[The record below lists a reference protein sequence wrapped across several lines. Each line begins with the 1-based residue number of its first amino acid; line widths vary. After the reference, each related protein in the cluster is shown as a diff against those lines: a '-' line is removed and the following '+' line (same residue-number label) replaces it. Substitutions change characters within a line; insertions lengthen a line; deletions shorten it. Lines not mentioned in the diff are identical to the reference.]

1 VGDRAGNPG
10 KGNKIGDLPGIAEYP
25 FNPVV
30 IGPIE
35 LSVHRFPERPMPVI
49 HEISEAKVHGFINRA
64 IGDVFKTMINAEA
77 VLVKGTED
85 AMSEPWPPLF
95 GGSEYDKPHVV
106 GTVGFMGDVNGLMYL
121 YIDVPFA
128 KQCTC
133 RLLGLTEAELD
144 AQKSEESVN
153 DAVAELT
160 NMSVGVFKNSLCD
173 AGYPC
178 KLTIPSILRGSS
190 FRIVPTGN
198 ARRHIFHF
206 DCLGHRVVT
215 DILMKFGD

>member
-1 VGDRAGNPG
+1 
-10 KGNKIGDLPGIAEYP
+10 
-25 FNPVV
+25 
-30 IGPIE
+30 
-35 LSVHRFPERPMPVI
+35 MPVI
-49 HEISEAKVHGFINRA
+49 QEISEAKVHDFIKRA
-64 IGDVFKTMINAEA
+64 VGDVFKTMIGSEA
-77 VLVKGTED
+77 VLMKGTEE

-95 GGSEYDKPHVV
+95 GGSVNDKPHVV
-106 GTVGFMGDVNGLMYL
+106 GTVGFIGDVNGLMYL
-121 YIDVPFA
+121 YVDLPFA

-133 RLLGLTEAELD
+133 KLLSMSEAELD
-144 AQKSEESVN
+144 ANGDECVN
-153 DAVAELT
+153 DAIAELT

-198 ARRHIFHF
+198 ASRHIYHF

-215 DILMKFGD
+215 DILLKFGE